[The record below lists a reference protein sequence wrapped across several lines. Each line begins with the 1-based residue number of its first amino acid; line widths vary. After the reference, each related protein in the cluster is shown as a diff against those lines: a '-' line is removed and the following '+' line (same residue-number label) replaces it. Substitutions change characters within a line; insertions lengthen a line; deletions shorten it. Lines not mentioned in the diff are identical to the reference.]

1 MRPETG
7 RRVSWRDV
15 LGHWRLV
22 VLDLHETFGADWSD
36 PGLERP
42 WPWWRARIWALLGTS
57 SRLARALAPDDPE

>member
-1 MRPETG
+1 M
-7 RRVSWRDV
+7 